1 MLLNAGF
8 NNVQVRMVIALGG
21 NAFSTSGARVGSP
34 DEQWERVK
42 EAARDVMDA
51 VEMGYDVL
59 VTHGNGPQVGALAE
73 CGLPLTLDMHGA
85 ATQGWLGYLLAT
97 AIDNEAVARRI
108 PKKTI
113 AVVTRV
119 YVNEEDP
126 AFNNPTKFV
135 GPIYSEEEAV
145 KLSQLR
151 GWRFK
156 PDPRGGMRRVV
167 PSPMPVSI
175 IEVKPII
182 QLMDEGYI
190 VISTG
195 GGGVPVT
202 GGSQLRGVEAVIDKD
217 LASQLLAATIAADA
231 FVILTD
237 IDGIYTD
244 FGKPAQRKL
253 SRIDVV
259 ALRSLYEKGEFPP
272 GNMGPKVL
280 AAINFVEKSGKAAY
294 IGRLGELRSILEGRS
309 GTTIIS

>member
-1 MLLNAGF
+1 
-8 NNVQVRMVIALGG
+8 
-21 NAFSTSGARVGSP
+21 
-34 DEQWERVK
+34 
-42 EAARDVMDA
+42 
-51 VEMGYDVL
+51 
-59 VTHGNGPQVGALAE
+59 
-73 CGLPLTLDMHGA
+73 
-85 ATQGWLGYLLAT
+85 
-97 AIDNEAVARRI
+97 VARRI

-113 AVVTRV
+113 TVVTRV